1 MTTTLLAA
9 LLAAALAAPGATP
22 PAGPAEPVEDKDLTA
37 AVRDFPLTLP
47 KVMNYARAV
56 QELREAAASDAA
68 VAQPF
73 LSQARF
79 ASIAESARRVEAVP
93 KVKAI
98 LSRHGLSGRDFVLVP
113 TVLLAAR
120 ATVLAERAGQAPPS
134 PGRDTPAVAVWR
146 EHGEGLEP
154 VIAGFMA
161 DLRALSLP
169 RRTQR

>member
-56 QELREAAASDAA
+56 QELREAAAGDAA

-79 ASIAESARRVEAVP
+79 ASIAESARRVP
-93 KVKAI
+93 N
-98 LSRHGLSGRDFVLVP
+98 LRR
-113 TVLLAAR
+113 R
-120 ATVLAERAGQAPPS
+120 
-134 PGRDTPAVAVWR
+134 
-146 EHGEGLEP
+146 
-154 VIAGFMA
+154 
-161 DLRALSLP
+161 RALQRRRPAGAGRGAFHLAFRLLP
-169 RRTQR
+169 L